1 MVFVILLMWLTLFR
15 RFSDGNKNWFL
26 HYRSARKCH
35 IKSESRLIQVYIVI
49 TIEKYIEIQM
59 LYY

>member
-15 RFSDGNKNWFL
+15 RFSDSVKNWFL
-26 HYRSARKCH
+26 QYRSSRKWY

-49 TIEKYIEIQM
+49 TIEKYIEIQL